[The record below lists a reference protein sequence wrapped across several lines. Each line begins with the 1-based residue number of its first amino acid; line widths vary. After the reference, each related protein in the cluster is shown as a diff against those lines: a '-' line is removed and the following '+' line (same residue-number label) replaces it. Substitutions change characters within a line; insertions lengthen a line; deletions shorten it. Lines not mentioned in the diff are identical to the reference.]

1 MDTQSKGDDFIR
13 LLFIVLSHLQTAFA
27 MPATGRSI
35 LMNGTVNFSALDSW
49 KSTLIFLVWCSSF
62 TVHLWLEGSHPK
74 GKLTTFTSIYRHSH
88 GLSVMLYVWHIPFLS
103 LSGPWFSLN
112 YLATLI
118 GKCQSKQI
126 TQLKNPIFLL
136 FHLSTCFFFVSPEG
150 DLICVHHC
158 KFCSPVVQF

>member
-62 TVHLWLEGSHPK
+62 TVRLWLEGGHPK
-74 GKLTTFTSIYRHSH
+74 EKLATFTSIYRHSH
-88 GLSVMLYVWHIPFLS
+88 AFQLCF
-103 LSGPWFSLN
+103 
-112 YLATLI
+112 TLGI
-118 GKCQSKQI
+118 CLFCLCQA
-126 TQLKNPIFLL
+126 PG
-136 FHLSTCFFFVSPEG
+136 FHS
-150 DLICVHHC
+150 II
-158 KFCSPVVQF
+158 